1 MGIANWRWASKWV
14 RFDDVLRR
22 EMREGRNRPSVSPP
36 KFGLA
41 WIPLGVARFLGLV
54 IGAQQLMDWTPY
66 LQKLNLGWNLDRIAP
81 NLPRATWKI
90 CLPMTQLRYIAC
102 LYSSMQNRHKQC
114 SIIGWVHIASWSQPW
129 AARLHATIGMK
140 HIPVVAENKHCSIFH
155 WSGIENFEKLIS
167 IRNWIVRPPH

>member
-1 MGIANWRWASKWV
+1 VIQ
-14 RFDDVLRR
+14 
-22 EMREGRNRPSVSPP
+22 SVSQC
-36 KFGLA
+36 KTLHWIHMKDIKIKQCSSA
-41 WIPLGVARFLGLV
+41 WWVHFAF
-54 IGAQQLMDWTPY
+54 
-66 LQKLNLGWNLDRIAP
+66 QKLNLGWNLDRIAP